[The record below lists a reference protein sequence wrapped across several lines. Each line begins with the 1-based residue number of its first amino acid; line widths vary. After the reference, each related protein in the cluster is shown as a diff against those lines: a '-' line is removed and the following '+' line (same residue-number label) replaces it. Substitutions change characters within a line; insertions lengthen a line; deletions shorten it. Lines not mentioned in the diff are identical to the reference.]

1 MQDILDINKTKIALV
16 VNGKSQRGRSL
27 FEQSKEL
34 LKQSGVDVDQ
44 SFCIRKPSKI
54 RDTVKQLIKDGAGLI
69 ILGGGDGT
77 ISGAVD
83 YGAFQ
88 DVAFGFLPLGTS
100 NSFVRG
106 LNIPLELEQAIEVIK
121 EGKVRSIDMGQIG
134 EDYFANTAN
143 LGVSAKVN
151 RSVNNENKKFFGRL
165 AYLPIALWQLL
176 WYKPFNAKITNGA
189 DIYEYKCIEILIA
202 NGQFQGGLPLALDA
216 DLESGN
222 LVVKVFKCQ
231 NWSDKWK
238 LMGFWISTLFNLN
251 VHSDNVEILFLDQ
264 FTIETNKPI
273 KVDIDGESVAV
284 TPIDVKVAKGS
295 LNVVVGLID

>member
-1 MQDILDINKTKIALV
+1 MQTKIDLNSQKIALI
-16 VNGKSQRGRSL
+16 VNGQSRKGRDLYREAKMKLQKSQVKLAESFCVKKARKIRGVV
-27 FEQSKEL
+27 QGCIDK
-34 LKQSGVDVDQ
+34 GVD
-44 SFCIRKPSKI
+44 
-54 RDTVKQLIKDGAGLI
+54 LI
-69 ILGGGDGT
+69 IIGGGDGT
-77 ISGAVD
+77 VSAVVDFGAKYD
-83 YGAFQ
+83 LT
-88 DVAFGFLPLGTS
+88 FGFLPIGTS
-100 NSFVRG
+100 NSFARG
-106 LNIPLELEQAIEVIK
+106 LGLPLDLDQAIEVIISGQTK
-121 EGKVRSIDMGQIG
+121 SIDMGQIG
-134 EDYFANTAN
+134 QDYFANTAN

-176 WYKPFNAKITNGA
+176 WYKPFVAKITNGE
-189 DIYEYKCIEILIA
+189 DVYQYKCIEILIA
-202 NGQFQGGLPLALDA
+202 NGAYQGGLPLALDA

-251 VHSDNVEILFLDQ
+251 IHSDNAEILFLDQ

-295 LNVVVGLID
+295 LKVLVG